1 MAFMDLEK
9 LRAKFPEGVL
19 RTEHPFYMADE
30 IRDIPDCLDACI
42 SESIIVEIR
51 QRLGSFKP
59 KNIFAVGCGTSYN
72 ACQAVSYSL
81 QSLLKIPAMPYDA
94 HDFLLDF
101 PPGVDQ
107 NSMVISISESG
118 NSITTC
124 LSQVKAKNNGAFTIG
139 ISANPRSRLA
149 TEAKISITDPFL
161 HEIPLGKTRTFQSTT
176 LLGILAGMMT
186 QDPAQYRYF
195 IQQMKE
201 VNQLIRDNLNY
212 WEGAAKYTTLN
223 LGKQV
228 TRYITTGF
236 GAQKAVADEIGL
248 KLIEVVGESATSYGL
263 EEFTH
268 GPSAT
273 FRKDLGIILFQT
285 DQRTLEKAVQI
296 AHGIAISEARLV
308 VITDKP
314 EAGWPAIA
322 RLINLPEMPNPQI
335 FGQFPA
341 AVAAQYFLYYLALQ
355 KGKNPDVNS
364 EDTNPKLGDI
374 YAFFFPPGTH

>member
-1 MAFMDLEK
+1 MNLEK
-9 LRAKFPEGVL
+9 LRAKFPGGVL
-19 RTEHPFYMADE
+19 RTEHPFYMADA
-30 IRDIPDCLDACI
+30 IRDIPNCLDACLSDRI
-42 SESIIVEIR
+42 LDEIR
-51 QRLGSFKP
+51 QKLGSFKP
-59 KNIFAVGCGTSYN
+59 KNIFSVGCGTSYN
-72 ACQAVSYSL
+72 ACQAVGYSL
-81 QSLLKIPAMPYDA
+81 QSLLEIPAMACDA

-107 NSMVISISESG
+107 NTLVISISESG

-124 LSQVKAKNNGAFTIG
+124 LSQEKAAKNGAFTVG

-149 TEAKISITDPFL
+149 MEAKLTITDPFL

-176 LLGILAGMMT
+176 LLGILAGVMT
-186 QDPAQYRYF
+186 QDSAQNMNF
-195 IQQMKE
+195 IQQMK
-201 VNQLIRDNLNY
+201 VINQLIRDNLNF
-212 WEGAAKYTTLN
+212 WEDTAKYIALD
-223 LGKQV
+223 LGNEV

-236 GAQKAVADEIGL
+236 GAQNAVADEIGL

-296 AHGIAISEARLV
+296 AHGIAISDAQLV

-314 EAGWPAIA
+314 EAGWPEIA

-341 AVAAQYFLYYLALQ
+341 AVAAQFFFYYLALQ

-364 EDTNPKLGDI
+364 EDVNPKLGEI